1 MTFSTCF
8 DTYDFEVIDISF
20 SGIAEGADLNTYIMK
35 IKVGTNNYKMNV
47 QNTISSYVVLHVIS
61 LDISG
66 LVDLF
71 RPMNDMVFE
80 KKPFKL

>member
-8 DTYDFEVIDISF
+8 DTYNFELIDTSF

-47 QNTISSYVVLHVIS
+47 QNTILSYVVLHVIS

-71 RPMNDMVFE
+71 RQMNDMVSE
-80 KKPFKL
+80 KK

>member
-8 DTYDFEVIDISF
+8 DTYDFEIIEISF

-47 QNTISSYVVLHVIS
+47 QNTISPYIVFHVIS

-66 LVDLF
+66 LLDLF
-71 RPMNDMVFE
+71 RQMNNMVSE
-80 KKPFKL
+80 KKSEL

>member
-8 DTYDFEVIDISF
+8 DTYDFELIDTSF

-71 RPMNDMVFE
+71 RQMNDMVSE
-80 KKPFKL
+80 KK

>member
-8 DTYDFEVIDISF
+8 DTYDFELIYISF

-35 IKVGTNNYKMNV
+35 IKVGKNNCKMNV

-61 LDISG
+61 LDISV
-66 LVDLF
+66 LDF
-71 RPMNDMVFE
+71 
-80 KKPFKL
+80 

>member
-8 DTYDFEVIDISF
+8 DTYDFELIDTSF

-61 LDISG
+61 LDILG

-71 RPMNDMVFE
+71 RQMNDMVSE
-80 KKPFKL
+80 KK

>member
-35 IKVGTNNYKMNV
+35 IKVGKNNYKMNV

-71 RPMNDMVFE
+71 RQMNDMVSE
-80 KKPFKL
+80 KK

>member
-8 DTYDFEVIDISF
+8 DTYDFELIDTSF

-47 QNTISSYVVLHVIS
+47 QNTISSYVLLHVIS

-71 RPMNDMVFE
+71 RQMNDMVFE
-80 KKPFKL
+80 KMSEL